1 MKGIYTLLFAIFTV
15 SLFGQ
20 VKETKHLMSFGHQ
33 DSYMIEHDGADEKMV
48 YKFLED
54 HYKKYG
60 KVKRNKKAG
69 EWACE
74 GCQIGVISSSPIDVY
89 FKVKEGKD
97 QTTSYH
103 FFDDGVQFLTS
114 ENNAETHAA
123 IESFLMNVFY
133 EVKRMVI
140 KEELEEE
147 EKNLKDLEKEM
158 GKLEKKNAG
167 LHEDIADYK
176 RKILEAE
183 ENIEKNLEEQA
194 DKKMEIQKQT
204 QNVSEITKRLNSVGK
219 G

>member
-1 MKGIYTLLFAIFTV
+1 MKGLYTLLFAVISV
-15 SLFGQ
+15 SIFGQ
-20 VKETKHLMSFGHQ
+20 VEETKSLMSFGHQ

-69 EWACE
+69 EWLCE
-74 GCQIGVISSSPIDVY
+74 SCQIGVISSSPMDVY

-103 FFDDGVQFLTS
+103 FFDDGTQFLS
-114 ENNAETHAA
+114 GENNAEAEA
-123 IESFLMNVFY
+123 NIENFLMNVFY
-133 EVKRMVI
+133 EVKRKVI
-140 KEELEEE
+140 RKELEEQ
-147 EKNLKDLEKEM
+147 EKVLKNFEKDL
-158 GKLEKKNAG
+158 GKLEKKNKD
-167 LHEDIADYK
+167 LHEDIEDYK

-183 ENIEKNLEEQA
+183 ENIERNLEEQA
-194 DKKMEIQKQT
+194 DKKMEIDKQT
-204 QNVSEITKRLNSVGK
+204 LNVSEITKRLNNVGK